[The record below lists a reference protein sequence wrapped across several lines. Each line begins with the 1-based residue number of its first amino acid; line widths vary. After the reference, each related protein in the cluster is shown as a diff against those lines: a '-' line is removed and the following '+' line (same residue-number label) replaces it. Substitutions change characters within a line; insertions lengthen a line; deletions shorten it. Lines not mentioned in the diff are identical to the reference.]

1 MKTEYIRD
9 RIKREGYHLT
19 YCNGSYFAKKY
30 QQTYK
35 ADSLNRLYDILFRNK
50 KYV

>member
-1 MKTEYIRD
+1 MRTDEIRKRLEKD
-9 RIKREGYHLT
+9 GYRIT

-35 ADSLNRLYDILFRNK
+35 ADSLNGLYDILFRNK
-50 KYV
+50 KYM

>member
-1 MKTEYIRD
+1 MKTDYIRS
-9 RIKREGYHLT
+9 RMKKEGYRVT

-35 ADSLNRLYDILFRNK
+35 ADSLNGLYNILFGNK
-50 KYV
+50 K